1 MSSNLNVVILAA
13 GKGTRMYS
21 QTPKVLHELA
31 GRSLVEHVIAT
42 AASLNSQNTT
52 LVIGYQAE
60 QIQTKLAHLPLNFA
74 LQTEQKGTAHA
85 VEQAIPML
93 DERAKVLVLYG
104 DVPLIKASSLE
115 KLLKKIDEQSMAVLT
130 CEVSQPEGLGRII
143 RNTKGEISAIVE
155 EKDADDEQRKITEIN
170 TGIMAFPAEKL
181 KQWLPR
187 IQNNNAQQ
195 EYYLT
200 DIVELCI
207 KDGNKVNSVSC
218 MNEQEASGVNNMLQ
232 LATLERAYQKEQALK
247 LMLQGVKL
255 FDPARFDCRG
265 ELEADTEVQI
275 DINVIVEGRVR
286 LGKGVYIGP
295 NCVLKNCSIEAG
307 TRIDA
312 NSVIEDASIGSK
324 CSIGPF
330 ARIRPGTRLDDEAKI
345 GNFVETKK
353 AHIGKGSKVNHL
365 SYVGDTEMGSSVN
378 VGAGTITCNYDGVN
392 KFQTIIGNNVFIGSN
407 TALVAP
413 VRLADG
419 ATVGAGSVVT
429 KNVEAEQLA
438 IGRSKQ
444 TNIDGWQRPQKNN
457 GK

>member
-1 MSSNLNVVILAA
+1 
-13 GKGTRMYS
+13 
-21 QTPKVLHELA
+21 
-31 GRSLVEHVIAT
+31 
-42 AASLNSQNTT
+42 
-52 LVIGYQAE
+52 
-60 QIQTKLAHLPLNFA
+60 
-74 LQTEQKGTAHA
+74 
-85 VEQAIPML
+85 
-93 DERAKVLVLYG
+93 
-104 DVPLIKASSLE
+104 
-115 KLLKKIDEQSMAVLT
+115 
-130 CEVSQPEGLGRII
+130 
-143 RNTKGEISAIVE
+143 
-155 EKDADDEQRKITEIN
+155 
-170 TGIMAFPAEKL
+170 MAFPVEKL
-181 KQWLPR
+181 KQWLPK
-187 IQNNNAQQ
+187 IQNSNAQQ

-207 KDGNKVNSVSC
+207 KDGYKVNAVSC
-218 MNEQEASGVNNMLQ
+218 ENELEASGVNNMLQ
-232 LATLERAYQKEQALK
+232 LATIERTYQTEQAHK

-255 FDPARFDCRG
+255 FDPSRFDCRG
-265 ELEADTEVQI
+265 ELEAETEVQI
-275 DINVIVEGRVR
+275 DINVIIEGKVR

-295 NCVLKNCSIEAG
+295 NCVLKSCFIEEG
-307 TRIDA
+307 TRIEA

-365 SYVGDTEMGSSVN
+365 SYVGDTEMGSGVN

-392 KFQTIIGNNVFIGSN
+392 KFQTIIGDNVFIGSN

-413 VRLADG
+413 VKLADG

-457 GK
+457 RNQ